1 MKNKIKTKGEVNK
14 TLILL
19 VGLFFIFTFFSF
31 NLISAF
37 KPVTTEFTGEQNYVI
52 EANVFDVYKTNE
64 GACVHIYVF
73 NKSGG
78 NIADSTE
85 VSCRIELTNHNGTNL
100 MVGSPTPHEDHF
112 EMCRPATLI
121 TEPDIFGLS
130 IVCNDSY
137 MYGIKT
143 AFFEVTT
150 NGKELNIQDTTIRI
164 FLILFFFSLIMG
176 YYYMNKRIDYD
187 KWYNKILT
195 KYENKNYIKMVL
207 SVVGYNFIKHK
218 VANYYLI
225 GFPIILLLTEI
236 ITIYSINSLKLLFEN
251 LIFVYSLGVV
261 MVALLILGQMQEFII
276 KMKDDVQNMSW
287 GIEK

>member
-85 VSCRIELTNHNGTNL
+85 VSCRIELSNHNGTNL
-100 MVGSPTPHEDHF
+100 MVGSPTTHEDHF
-112 EMCRPATLI
+112 EMCRPASLI
-121 TEPDIFGLS
+121 TEPDTFGLS

-143 AFFEVTT
+143 AFFEVTES
-150 NGKELNIQDTTIRI
+150 GEGGIPIEWVLVIAM
-164 FLILFFFSLIMG
+164 LFA
-176 YYYMNKRIDYD
+176 
-187 KWYNKILT
+187 
-195 KYENKNYIKMVL
+195 
-207 SVVGYNFIKHK
+207 VG
-218 VANYYLI
+218 LMLL
-225 GFPIILLLTEI
+225 GFKTDNSAPFVMASFLLLAL
-236 ITIYSINSLKLLFEN
+236 SLMIWKEGFGALGAKN
-251 LIFVYSLGVV
+251 LISQFIAGGCFLVGGYIGIQT
-261 MVALLILGQMQEFII
+261 ALDEF
-276 KMKDDVQNMSW
+276 K
-287 GIEK
+287 